1 MMWVADQRKEEVG
14 RRWSWSEFW
23 DFSYVVETFEPNV
36 FFFFLV
42 ELACHVYIYNYFN
55 KTVSHISIF
64 YPSLN
69 NNDQNNTRMKG

>member
-36 FFFFLV
+36 FFFS
-42 ELACHVYIYNYFN
+42 C
-55 KTVSHISIF
+55 
-64 YPSLN
+64 
-69 NNDQNNTRMKG
+69 